1 MAGRRNRSQ
10 TSQPSGGFVLLLS
23 ARHDFQCAIGEQALK
38 FQRFLGGPC
47 VRARKNF
54 TLLAVLAQRRAR
66 ASSYL
71 AAVRGGP
78 PLPWKLAQCRDA
90 TRRWVGRW
98 VFTPT
103 PLNVGRIARGDPIG
117 ASITAGTETMSVIS
131 QNPLLALI
139 IVFGAISPSRGQYWA
154 WGHFQSI
161 LIEQQHCHPIC
172 RHGGGGQQSNLPDN
186 TQYHHSLTL
195 ALRLQPLFAQRR
207 PGRSCRLRRFPDRP
221 RLSQRFSPA
230 A

>member
-1 MAGRRNRSQ
+1 MLGVSQITQRR
-10 TSQPSGGFVLLLS
+10 L
-23 ARHDFQCAIGEQALK
+23 
-38 FQRFLGGPC
+38 
-47 VRARKNF
+47 RARRIF
-54 TLLAVLAQRRAR
+54 TLLAVLAQRR
-66 ASSYL
+66 
-71 AAVRGGP
+71 
-78 PLPWKLAQCRDA
+78 
-90 TRRWVGRW
+90 
-98 VFTPT
+98 
-103 PLNVGRIARGDPIG
+103 G
-117 ASITAGTETMSVIS
+117 ASIFLPRSSTRRATASLEARTVPRCDAPVGRTVGFHPHPPQRRAHCTRRSDRREHHRRDGDHVGHFPKLGSD
-131 QNPLLALI
+131 PLLALI
-139 IVFGAISPSRGQYWA
+139 IDFSAISPSRGQYWA

-172 RHGGGGQQSNLPDN
+172 RHGGGGQQSNRPDN